1 MPKYRATVRVSGLT
15 GETPRAVR
23 AALDEQLRKSGL
35 QNCGIV
41 AIDIDAPPP
50 TKVAPVR
57 RPAPAAPARR
67 HQNSAGEL
75 LLVTA
80 ATLAIWFFW
89 WILTAPPD

>member
-57 RPAPAAPARR
+57 RPAPAPARR